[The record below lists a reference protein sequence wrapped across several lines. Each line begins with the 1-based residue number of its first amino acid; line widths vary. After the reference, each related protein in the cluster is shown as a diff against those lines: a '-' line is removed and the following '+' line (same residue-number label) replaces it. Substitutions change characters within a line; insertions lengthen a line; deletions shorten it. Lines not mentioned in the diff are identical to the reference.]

1 MGPPE
6 KTPPPWAG
14 RQRREF
20 AEPDRPP
27 CRADAQRPRGHG
39 HPWQRDRCGRERT
52 GVDTKGHRWTAQRTE
67 ATDQTP
73 SAGRHGTPR
82 KSTPSRPGEKGP
94 PKNRSQ
100 DTTGHSTVL
109 QCYRGQP
116 GRGSPHEQ
124 RHAPSVE
131 MRPRTEKN
139 RAWPCRTNG
148 TPSPMGRR
156 YYLRPLFLRGEEGP
170 EVFRMKSKNFFAF
183 RYARPP
189 ATAHRPAPAAKR
201 GPEKAASPHRKRGS
215 LEVRSCWTSPRRCP
229 KR

>member
-1 MGPPE
+1 MGRAA
-6 KTPPPWAG
+6 TPG
-14 RQRREF
+14 I
-20 AEPDRPP
+20 
-27 CRADAQRPRGHG
+27 CRAGQATRQSSCTEATGHG

-82 KSTPSRPGEKGP
+82 KSTPIQARRKRP
-94 PKNRSQ
+94 PKNKSQ

-109 QCYRGQP
+109 QCYRGQS
-116 GRGSPHEQ
+116 GRDGPHEQ

-131 MRPRTEKN
+131 MRPRTAMN

-183 RYARPP
+183 RYA
-189 ATAHRPAPAAKR
+189 
-201 GPEKAASPHRKRGS
+201 
-215 LEVRSCWTSPRRCP
+215 
-229 KR
+229 